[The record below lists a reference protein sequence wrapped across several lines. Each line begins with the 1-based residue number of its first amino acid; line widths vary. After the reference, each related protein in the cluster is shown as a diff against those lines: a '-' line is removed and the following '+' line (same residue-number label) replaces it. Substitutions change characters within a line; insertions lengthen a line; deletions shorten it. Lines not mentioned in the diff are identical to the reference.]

1 MATESK
7 LQSKIM
13 AHLEAN
19 GWEVVRP
26 IILSKAGYEDLFC
39 FKNGTA
45 MFIEVKADEKEPRA
59 LQAYRINQ
67 HRKNGFKSFFCNS
80 WEIYLDELHK

>member
-1 MATESK
+1 MAGESK
-7 LQSKIM
+7 LQSRIISY
-13 AHLEAN
+13 LQAN

-67 HRKNGFKSFFCNS
+67 HRANGFKSFFCNS
-80 WEIYLDELHK
+80 WDMFLVELGK

>member
-1 MATESK
+1 MASESK
-7 LQSKIM
+7 LQIKII

-39 FKNGTA
+39 FKNGTV
-45 MFIEVKADEKEPRA
+45 MFIEVKAEEKKPRD
-59 LQAYRINQ
+59 LQAYRISQ
-67 HRKNGFKSFFCNS
+67 HTKNGFKSFFCNS
-80 WEIYLDELHK
+80 WEMYLRELQK